1 MNENKM
7 KECLEKLEVP
17 LTEAHKITLNKVVA
31 DLKAMKVKKSI
42 DDYVEEFY
50 KVFEFTS
57 DERAKRYPM
66 LMELYINFMREIQN
80 MDKNYRLLRKTKI
93 EIDQAIENTCT
104 KGQMQLVDCSQ
115 CIQSIIN
122 DEMAEKAFIFGYVM
136 CNEIKEETKNIFE

>member
-31 DLKAMKVKKSI
+31 DLKAMKVKSI

-93 EIDQAIENTCT
+93 EIDQAIESTCT
-104 KGQMQLVDCSQ
+104 KGQKQLVDCSE
-115 CIQSIIN
+115 CIQGIIN
-122 DEMAEKAFIFGYVM
+122 DEIAEKAFIFGYVM
-136 CNEIKEETKNIFE
+136 SNEIKEETKNIFE

>member
-31 DLKAMKVKKSI
+31 DLKAMKVKSI

-93 EIDQAIENTCT
+93 EIDQAIESTCT
-104 KGQMQLVDCSQ
+104 KGQKQLVDCSE
-115 CIQSIIN
+115 CIQGIIN

-136 CNEIKEETKNIFE
+136 SNEIKEETKNIFE

>member
-31 DLKAMKVKKSI
+31 DLKAMKVKSI

-93 EIDQAIENTCT
+93 EIEQAIENTCT

-136 CNEIKEETKNIFE
+136 CNEIKKETKNIFE

>member
-1 MNENKM
+1 M

-80 MDKNYRLLRKTKI
+80 MDKNYRLLDELQEDWTEEQKQLFNEYCEVISQMDGEI
-93 EIDQAIENTCT
+93 EEQIFIF
-104 KGQMQLVDCSQ
+104 
-115 CIQSIIN
+115 SIIL
-122 DEMAEKAFIFGYVM
+122 A
-136 CNEIKEETKNIFE
+136 KEFDRECKIVKNQA

>member
-1 MNENKM
+1 
-7 KECLEKLEVP
+7 
-17 LTEAHKITLNKVVA
+17 
-31 DLKAMKVKKSI
+31 MKVKSI

-66 LMELYINFMREIQN
+66 LMELYINFIREIQS
-80 MDKNYRLLRKTKI
+80 MDKNYRLLTKTKN
-93 EIDQAIENTCT
+93 ELDQAIENTCT

-115 CIQSIIN
+115 CIQGIIN
-122 DEMAEKAFIFGYVM
+122 DEIAEKAFIFGYVM

>member
-1 MNENKM
+1 MNKDNM

-17 LTEAHKITLNKVVA
+17 LTEAHKTNLNKVVA
-31 DLKAMKVKKSI
+31 DLKAMKVKNI

-66 LMELYINFMREIQN
+66 LMELYINFIREIQS

-115 CIQSIIN
+115 CIQGIMN
-122 DEMAEKAFIFGYVM
+122 DEIAEKAFIFGYVM
-136 CNEIKEETKNIFE
+136 CNEINEETKNIYE